1 MSFIAKLSPN
11 VSIAVIGFPIIVIV
25 LKEYQESL
33 IDIIIKNI
41 KKGIAVLDNRYVVLT
56 TTFSWKQITKK
67 ESVSRLATLRNLYP
81 DGNVENIFAKP

>member
-1 MSFIAKLSPN
+1 MSFIAQLSPN
-11 VSIAVIGFPIIVIV
+11 VSIAVIGFPIIVIM

-41 KKGIAVLDNRYVVLT
+41 KKGIAVLDNRYVDLT

-81 DGNVENIFAKP
+81 DGNVESIFAKP

>member
-41 KKGIAVLDNRYVVLT
+41 KKGIAVLDNRYVDLT
-56 TTFSWKQITKK
+56 TTFSWK
-67 ESVSRLATLRNLYP
+67 
-81 DGNVENIFAKP
+81 